1 MEEIAVSVLC
11 LVYNHEKYLRKC
23 LDGFVTQKTDFK
35 FEVLIHD
42 DASTDNSAD
51 IIREYEA
58 KYPDIIKP
66 IYQTENQY
74 SKKLPGGITGN
85 FQIPRAKGKYIA
97 FCEGDDYWCDE
108 YKLQKQFDVMEAN
121 PECHFCAH
129 KVCAIKENGES
140 LNQYYPKFALD
151 TGAIKTERFME
162 ILGIAYSFQTSSHFV
177 RMTDMKEYINN
188 PPEFVKA
195 ADVGDVPLMLYFG
208 LLGDVYYIDEIMSCY
223 RKSSVGSWSSR
234 MKSDSKK
241 WLAHCNSMVK
251 MYDAFNEL
259 TSYKYEKQL
268 LPRRKEY
275 YLSKCALDLDK
286 RENAKVLLKKE
297 NRDFLKRHSIKY
309 RVYVVLKA
317 YAPKVVDFYYR
328 ICK

>member
-1 MEEIAVSVLC
+1 MEEIAVSVVC

-23 LDGFVTQKTDFK
+23 LDGFVTQKTNFK

-66 IYQTENQY
+66 IYQSENQY

-85 FQIPRAKGKYIA
+85 ILIPRAKGKYLS

-108 YKLQKQFDVMEAN
+108 YKLQKQYDVMESN
-121 PECHFCAH
+121 PECHFCVH

-162 ILGIAYSFQTSSHFV
+162 ILGITYPFQTSCHFLKAS
-177 RMTDMKEYINN
+177 DMKEFLTS
-188 PPEFVKA
+188 PPEFVKV
-195 ADVGDVPLMLYFG
+195 ADVGDEPLMLYFG

-223 RKSSVGSWSSR
+223 RVNSVGSWTSR
-234 MKSDSKK
+234 VNSDSKK
-241 WLAHCNSMVK
+241 RSAHCTSMLE
-251 MYDAFNEL
+251 MYDAFNEF
-259 TSYKYEKQL
+259 TANKYEKQL
-268 LPRRKEY
+268 SQKRKDCFT
-275 YLSKCALDLDK
+275 LKCVLCLDDK
-286 RENAKVLLKKE
+286 KDLKILLKKG
-297 NRDFLKRHSIKY
+297 KRYCSKIGYIKL
-309 RVYVVLKA
+309 RVYLFLMA
-317 YAPKVVDFYYR
+317 YAPKILDFYY
-328 ICK
+328 KMQK

>member
-1 MEEIAVSVLC
+1 MEEIAVSVVC

-23 LDGFVTQKTDFK
+23 LEGFVNQKTNFK

-51 IIREYEA
+51 IIREYET

-85 FQIPRAKGKYIA
+85 FLIPRAKGKYIA

-108 YKLQKQFDVMEAN
+108 YKLQKQYDVMESN
-121 PECHFCAH
+121 PNCHFCVH

-162 ILGIAYSFQTSSHFV
+162 ILGIAYSFQTSSYFI
-177 RMTDMKEYINN
+177 RTADMKEYVNN

-195 ADVGDVPLMLYFG
+195 ADVGDEPLMLYFG

-297 NRDFLKRHSIKY
+297 NRDFLKRYSIKN
-309 RVYVVLKA
+309 RVYIVLKA
-317 YAPKVVDFYYR
+317 YAPKIVDFYYR
-328 ICK
+328 INK

>member
-23 LDGFVTQKTDFK
+23 LDGFVNQKTNFK
-35 FEVLIHD
+35 FEVIIND
-42 DASTDNSAD
+42 DASTDKSAD
-51 IIREYEA
+51 IIREYEE

-85 FQIPRAKGKYIA
+85 FLIPRAKGKYLA

-108 YKLQKQFDVMEAN
+108 YKLQKQYDVMESN
-121 PECHFCAH
+121 PNCHFCVH

-140 LNQYYPKFALD
+140 LNQYYPKLALD

-162 ILGIAYSFQTSSHFV
+162 ILGIAYQFQTSSYFI
-177 RMTDMKEYINN
+177 RTADMKEYVNN
-188 PPEFVKA
+188 PPEFVKV
-195 ADVGDVPLMLYFG
+195 ADVGDEPMMLYFG

-234 MKSDSKK
+234 MKSDSKR
-241 WLAHCNSMVK
+241 WLFHCNSMVK

-259 TSYKYEKQL
+259 TANKYEKQL
-268 LPRRKEY
+268 SPRRKEY
-275 YLSKCALDLDK
+275 YLSKCTLSLDNP
-286 RENAKVLLKKE
+286 ENAKILLKKE
-297 NRDFLKRHSIKY
+297 NREFLKRHSIKN
-309 RVYVVLKA
+309 RVYIVLKA
-317 YAPKVVDFYYR
+317 YAPKIVDFYYG
-328 ICK
+328 IGK